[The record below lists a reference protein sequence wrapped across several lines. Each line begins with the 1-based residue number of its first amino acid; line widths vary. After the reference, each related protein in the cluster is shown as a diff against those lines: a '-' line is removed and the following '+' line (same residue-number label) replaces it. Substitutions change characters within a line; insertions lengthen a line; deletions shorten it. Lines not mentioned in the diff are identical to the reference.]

1 MIITLCRRGLLKIYA
16 SFCELNISFC
26 KTLTFRF
33 ADYIRITLREAK
45 KGERLEINGLVYI
58 CSGEMDEQAFRRL
71 STSRQK
77 SITIKGDRHFRKSQI
92 QKIEGLEIY

>member
-33 ADYIRITLREAK
+33 ADYTLNLIFPNILGKIRFLI
-45 KGERLEINGLVYI
+45 GI
-58 CSGEMDEQAFRRL
+58 FP
-71 STSRQK
+71 
-77 SITIKGDRHFRKSQI
+77 
-92 QKIEGLEIY
+92 

>member
-33 ADYIRITLREAK
+33 ADYIKEHFTAK
-45 KGERLEINGLVYI
+45 ENYTEWK
-58 CSGEMDEQAFRRL
+58 
-71 STSRQK
+71 
-77 SITIKGDRHFRKSQI
+77 
-92 QKIEGLEIY
+92 

>member
-33 ADYIRITLREAK
+33 ADYKYSVNLILVNNEYVVSTAKIHYILEDHKKNNKKITLFPQK
-45 KGERLEINGLVYI
+45 KSNKP
-58 CSGEMDEQAFRRL
+58 Q
-71 STSRQK
+71 
-77 SITIKGDRHFRKSQI
+77 
-92 QKIEGLEIY
+92 

>member
-33 ADYIRITLREAK
+33 ADYKCVRIVRAHFCFTVTNHLHHA
-45 KGERLEINGLVYI
+45 
-58 CSGEMDEQAFRRL
+58 AFTTRR
-71 STSRQK
+71 
-77 SITIKGDRHFRKSQI
+77 
-92 QKIEGLEIY
+92 

>member
-33 ADYIRITLREAK
+33 ADYSSV
-45 KGERLEINGLVYI
+45 G
-58 CSGEMDEQAFRRL
+58 
-71 STSRQK
+71 K
-77 SITIKGDRHFRKSQI
+77 SILGFKSLGHLLI
-92 QKIEGLEIY
+92 TPVIIPV

>member
-1 MIITLCRRGLLKIYA
+1 M
-16 SFCELNISFC
+16 
-26 KTLTFRF
+26 
-33 ADYIRITLREAK
+33 
-45 KGERLEINGLVYI
+45 GEILEINGLVYI